1 MKAIYR
7 PYLANPCPE
16 NMPILSDLHQALLDQ
31 HLPEADRVAQALDLY
46 VSGSLNV
53 FNHKTNVDIHNRLVA
68 FDIKELGK
76 SFNRFLI
83 ISLDVLICRYSPLFR
98 AFPALF
104 ISEEPHKSFYYPS
117 CFRSQK

>member
-1 MKAIYR
+1 MK
-7 PYLANPCPE
+7 E
-16 NMPILSDLHQALLDQ
+16 HILIRYGQAVRKVRLEQGISQEEL
-31 HLPEADRVAQALDLY
+31 ADRCGLHRTYISDV
-46 VSGSLNV
+46 
-53 FNHKTNVDIHNRLVA
+53 
-68 FDIKELGK
+68 ELGK
-76 SFNRFLI
+76 RNISLESFNRFLI